1 MYDYA
6 NEKAA
11 LREFLAGNK
20 KAAEIKGFFAP
31 YGIYQQKNDQFMM
44 RIRINGGRISQ
55 ETLRKLIEI
64 GKCSKAAYLHF
75 TTRQDVQLHNVNPNR
90 IEAVIDLCQELGLPF
105 RGGGGDT
112 FRNLLTAESAKIP
125 LSMSSPT
132 RKNSK
137 NIFSPSNPHF
147 ICRAK
152 SKSACTMRPKTNAS
166 PASRISDSSP
176 SKKTA

>member
-75 TTRQDVQLHNVNPNR
+75 TTRQDVQLHNVNPACR
-90 IEAVIDLCQELGLPF
+90 SAAEAATPSETSSQPPS
-105 RGGGGDT
+105 
-112 FRNLLTAESAKIP
+112 AESAKIP
-125 LSMSSPT
+125 LSTSSPT

>member
-11 LREFLAGNK
+11 LREFLAGTK
-20 KAAEIKGFFAP
+20 KAAEIKSFFAP

-90 IEAVIDLCQELGLPF
+90 IETVMDLCQELGLPF

-112 FRNLLTAESAKIP
+112 FRNLLTAPLCGVRKDSAFDVFP
-125 LSMSSPT
+125 YAEEL
-132 RKNSK
+132 
-137 NIFSPSNPHF
+137 
-147 ICRAK
+147 
-152 SKSACTMRPKTNAS
+152 
-166 PASRISDSSP
+166 
-176 SKKTA
+176 KK

>member
-90 IEAVIDLCQELGLPF
+90 IEAVIDLCQELGL
-105 RGGGGDT
+105 
-112 FRNLLTAESAKIP
+112 

-132 RKNSK
+132 RNNSK

-166 PASRISDSSP
+166 PASRISDSSQ